1 MRCALNA
8 VVVVVAEGVV
18 AVDSR
23 CVAVMDCPEMRSQS
37 STDEDPFVAVVVNNL
52 RNFAVALFLCLCAV
66 NAVVVESVVLYYCCV
81 TFHFVAVVVAHD
93 V

>member
-1 MRCALNA
+1 MLNV

-23 CVAVMDCPEMRSQS
+23 CVAVMDCPEMLSLS
-37 STDEDPFVAVVVNNL
+37 STGEDPFVAVVENNYQ
-52 RNFAVALFLCLCAV
+52 NFAVVLFLCSCAV
-66 NAVVVESVVLYYCCV
+66 SVVVVESVVLYYCCV